1 MIRLMRFHGL
11 LSFRYCH
18 KDDRARSSKSPQGF
32 INIFLF
38 ARRDVAGHTRS
49 YEYQLPISLEVEKKS

>member
-1 MIRLMRFHGL
+1 MIRLMRLHGL

-18 KDDRARSSKSPQGF
+18 KNDRARSSKLPQGF

-38 ARRDVAGHTRS
+38 ARRDVAEHTRR
-49 YEYQLPISLEVEKKS
+49 YEYQLPIFPKVEKKS